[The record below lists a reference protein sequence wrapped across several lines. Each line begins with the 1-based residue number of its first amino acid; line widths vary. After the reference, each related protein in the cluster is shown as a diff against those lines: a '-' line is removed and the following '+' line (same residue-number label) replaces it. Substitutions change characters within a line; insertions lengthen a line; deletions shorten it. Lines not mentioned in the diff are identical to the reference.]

1 MPFIDRVTELQFLET
16 KWLSGKAEL
25 LVLWG
30 KRRVGKT
37 ELVKQFIQGKPSIY
51 FMAESTGEKEQLHR
65 FSKAIRHFFHEPLLE
80 TRGFS
85 QWEEVFIYLQ
95 SKKERLVLAIDEFPY
110 LIQSNPAIPSLFQK
124 GWDEY
129 LADSNI
135 CLILF
140 GSSMAMME
148 NEVLGYRSPL
158 YGRRSGQWLVEPMPF
173 KAAGLFR
180 EGKPFSDRL
189 AHFAVAGGIPA
200 YWLQLSPEK
209 DIVANLQDHV
219 LRKGEM
225 LYDEVEF
232 LLRMKLREPRYYF
245 ALLQAIAQ
253 GKRKLSE
260 IVNATGL
267 TQSLAN
273 KYLGVLADLRIV
285 EHEVPV
291 TEATPLKSKK
301 GLYRIH
307 DEFCRFWFR
316 FVLPY
321 RSELEMGRVDQ
332 VAQTIISRLPQYLVD
347 IYEKVAWE
355 TLPAH
360 MDSFF
365 PFTAI
370 GRYWDRGEKIDV
382 VAVNPE
388 MNAILFCEVKASEKP
403 VGVDILEALR
413 EKVAKVRWG
422 RAQRREYF
430 CLFSK
435 AGFTK
440 ALLEQADREG
450 VVLFQEDWPV
460 QNMG

>member
-1 MPFIDRVTELQFLET
+1 MAFINRIDELQFLEN

-65 FSKAIRHFFHEPLLE
+65 FSRAIGDFFHEPLLE
-80 TRGFS
+80 TRGFA
-85 QWEEVFIYLQ
+85 QWEEAFVYLK
-95 SKKERLVLAIDEFPY
+95 SKKERFILAIDEFPY

-124 GWDEY
+124 GWDEH
-129 LADSNI
+129 LADGNI

-173 KAAGLFR
+173 RAAGLFR
-180 EGKPFSDRL
+180 EGKPFADRL

-200 YWLQLSPEK
+200 YWLQLAPEK
-209 DIVANLQDHV
+209 DILANLQDHV

-232 LLRMKLREPRYYF
+232 LLRMELREPRYYF

-253 GKRKLSE
+253 GKRKLGE

-267 TQSLAN
+267 SQSHAN

-285 EHEVPV
+285 EREVPV
-291 TEATPLKSKK
+291 TETAPLKSKK
-301 GLYRIH
+301 GLYRIN

-316 FVLPY
+316 FILPY

-332 VAQTIISRLPQYLVD
+332 VARTIISRLPQYLGD
-347 IYEKVAWE
+347 IYEKVARE
-355 TLPAH
+355 TLLAH

-370 GRYWDRGEKIDV
+370 GRYWERAEEIDV

-388 MNAILFCEVKASEKP
+388 LDAILFCEVKASERL
-403 VGVDILEALR
+403 VGIDILEALR
-413 EKVAKVRWG
+413 KKAAKVRWG
-422 RAQRREYF
+422 SGQRRELF

-435 AGFTK
+435 SGFTK
-440 ALLEQADREG
+440 DLREQAVQEG
-450 VVLFQEDWPV
+450 VVLFQENWPALSKE
-460 QNMG
+460 